1 MKTTNSIRPPFFFT
15 MLFLC
20 MLFLRF
26 QAFSQPSMT
35 NQIVTLQV
43 AELNALSVTENL
55 LIVPGEVKPEI
66 EYQATASTRLVW
78 TSNGE
83 NRKIS
88 VKKKTHGGALTITVE
103 DLGGDHNLETEGR
116 TLRDGS
122 TFDLVTNLSRAAGS
136 CLVRFEAVSFDP
148 KYHNEMQTVV
158 YTITSS

>member
-1 MKTTNSIRPPFFFT
+1 MKTTNSIQPRFFFT
-15 MLFLC
+15 TLLLFV
-20 MLFLRF
+20 LFLRF
-26 QAFSQPSMT
+26 QTFSQPSMT

-43 AELNALSVTENL
+43 AELNALSVTNNL
-55 LIVPGEVKPEI
+55 LTVPGEVKPEI
-66 EYQATASTRLVW
+66 EYQASASTRLVW

-88 VKKKTHGGALTITVE
+88 VKKKTVGGALTISVE
-103 DLGGDHNLETEGR
+103 DMGGGHELITEGR

-136 CLVRFEAVSFDP
+136 CLVRFVAVSFDP
-148 KYHNEMQTVV
+148 KYHDEIQTVV